1 MPRQA
6 PALSFGASVALLVVA
21 LSALLLP
28 FGGPGS
34 LDRAEPYFMY
44 AGRAMVEQGDWL
56 VPLYRDQ
63 PFFDKPILGYWVI
76 ALCFR
81 LFGCSA
87 EAARIGPA
95 LFAIL
100 TLLVTIKL
108 GALVGGRRVG
118 LFAGVALAT
127 TAPFVSF
134 GRTAMAD
141 MPMTFFSTAA
151 VVLALVAWN
160 SRMRRDVVLP
170 ALGAA
175 LGLGFAA
182 KGPIAVLLPGLA
194 ILALAWH
201 KRREKAPLAPG
212 PLLLAV
218 LLFAVLGFG
227 WFAAMYL
234 RFGSEPLRYFFLQEN
249 LQRFAGSTYDAER
262 NPFYYLTTYLSQ
274 GLPWSL
280 FLPVALIAT
289 LRSRADSPVAG
300 ARWIPLALLLMLLP
314 LGVSRGKI
322 DYYLLPLYPLVCV
335 LLGAFFASQWER
347 LAVHWS
353 RAVCALVACASLAA
367 VSFVQP
373 PLPEAWLPSA
383 SWRVTTAAVAIVCA
397 LALALAAWRPSPAR
411 VAGALALPTG
421 LLLVLFI
428 YVWAP
433 AFHAQQPNHAIV
445 RQVERE
451 LALRPDAR
459 FALCADPVRVHRDL
473 LFETPIKTL
482 ESCELWSLV
491 ASHEPF
497 LILLRPPEWH
507 ALRDA
512 QQLRVVGGHLY
523 LPASALSGEGLLQP
537 QRAGQLVLVANYAT
551 SDPAAL
557 RVNGRWRRTP
567 DAAR

>member
-1 MPRQA
+1 VSAMPRQA

-201 KRREKAPLAPG
+201 KRREKSPLAPG

-218 LLFAVLGFG
+218 LLFRGAGIRLVRCDVSAL
-227 WFAAMYL
+227 WQRAA
-234 RFGSEPLRYFFLQEN
+234 
-249 LQRFAGSTYDAER
+249 
-262 NPFYYLTTYLSQ
+262 
-274 GLPWSL
+274 
-280 FLPVALIAT
+280 
-289 LRSRADSPVAG
+289 
-300 ARWIPLALLLMLLP
+300 ALLL
-314 LGVSRGKI
+314 
-322 DYYLLPLYPLVCV
+322 
-335 LLGAFFASQWER
+335 
-347 LAVHWS
+347 
-353 RAVCALVACASLAA
+353 
-367 VSFVQP
+367 
-373 PLPEAWLPSA
+373 
-383 SWRVTTAAVAIVCA
+383 
-397 LALALAAWRPSPAR
+397 PAR
-411 VAGALALPTG
+411 
-421 LLLVLFI
+421 
-428 YVWAP
+428 
-433 AFHAQQPNHAIV
+433 
-445 RQVERE
+445 E
-451 LALRPDAR
+451 
-459 FALCADPVRVHRDL
+459 
-473 LFETPIKTL
+473 
-482 ESCELWSLV
+482 
-491 ASHEPF
+491 
-497 LILLRPPEWH
+497 
-507 ALRDA
+507 
-512 QQLRVVGGHLY
+512 
-523 LPASALSGEGLLQP
+523 
-537 QRAGQLVLVANYAT
+537 
-551 SDPAAL
+551 PAAL
-557 RVNGRWRRTP
+557 RRVDVRRRTQP
-567 DAAR
+567 LLLSDHVSLSRTAVVAVPARGVDRDSTFARRFARSGRALDSSRATLDAVAPRRFAGQGSTTTCCLCTHLFACCWAPSSPRNGSGSRCTGAALSAPSWPAPRWPRCRSCSRHSLKPGYRLRVGA